1 VPNHLPVSDHGAV
14 TGDDDFVAFV
24 RARGRALARTA
35 TLLAGDP
42 VAGEDLLQTALA
54 QTYARWRQAGD
65 IVDLEQYVRVVLV
78 RAQITWRR
86 RLSSTEQPSGH
97 WHSEIEGPDI
107 AERFVDRGVVLN
119 ALRQLAPR
127 QRATLV
133 LRFFD
138 DLSEAD
144 TARIL
149 GCSAGSVKQHTTRG
163 LARLRDL
170 LGDEAVVAP

>member
-1 VPNHLPVSDHGAV
+1 MRSR
-14 TGDDDFVAFV
+14 DDAAFEAFV

-35 TLLAGDP
+35 TLIAGDP

-54 QTYARWRQAGD
+54 QTYARWRGKHD
-65 IVDLEQYVRVVLV
+65 IDDLEQYVRVVLV
-78 RAQITWRR
+78 RAHITWGRR
-86 RLSSTEQPSGH
+86 MSSTEEVADLPLPETLQ
-97 WHSEIEGPDI
+97 PDI
-107 AERFVDRGVVLN
+107 ADRMVDRGVLLA
-119 ALRQLAPR
+119 ALRQLPPK

-144 TARIL
+144 TAKAL

-163 LARLRDL
+163 LSRLRSL
-170 LGDEAVVAP
+170 LGDDLVAVL